1 MLRISLSLLFTLLGY
16 MFFKAVMSTR
26 KRLPPGPRRLPII
39 GSTHH
44 IPKTQQWLTFSKWAR
59 AYGSIVYLDV
69 VGQTFTV
76 LNSAKVDKE
85 LLDQRSNIY
94 SDRPTL
100 PMANLFSV
108 HHGGG
113 SGYGELFIL
122 QPYGDSWRKQ
132 RKVIAQDFSPSTV
145 RRYPLQE
152 KEARK
157 LVHGI
162 LDNPSTFAHS
172 VDVIY
177 LTNHRRIGT
186 VIIRVTYGHYVTDE
200 EDRCFSAPVAAV
212 YNFSQ
217 ATAPGTWA
225 VDFIPMLKH
234 LPEWVPGASF
244 LQVAEGWR
252 GVSYDTSWDPY
263 FWCKKNHESGNV
275 LLPNLC
281 STALEA
287 AEGWPS
293 KEDEETLVWA
303 ASTVMG
309 GGLDSNASTVQTFFL
324 AMLLHPTVQHKAQK
338 EIETTIGSDRL
349 PTIEDRA
356 PYVLPYVRSIM
367 AEVFRWNQAAPLGIP
382 HRLSH
387 DDTYNGMDLP
397 KGSLVI
403 PNIWHMLHDP
413 EVYSNP
419 MDFDPDRYQND
430 AEMEKVTDLIF
441 GFGRRAY
448 PGKAFAD
455 GTLFAI
461 ASTVLATCE
470 ILLPVDVQG
479 NKIVQDVA
487 YTSGTTSFPSP
498 FDCNVKCRSP
508 KAHELLTQNIA
519 K

>member
-39 GSTHH
+39 GSAYH

-69 VGQTFTV
+69 VGQPFIV
-76 LNSAKVDKE
+76 LNSAKVAKE

-100 PMANLFSV
+100 PMANL
-108 HHGGG
+108 

-122 QPYGDSWRKQ
+122 QPYGDNWRKQ

-145 RRYPLQE
+145 RRYYPLQE

-162 LDNPSTFAHS
+162 LDNPSTFARQ
-172 VDVIY
+172 IR
-177 LTNHRRIGT
+177 LRIGT

-200 EDRCFSAPVAAV
+200 EDRFFSAPVAAV
-212 YNFSQ
+212 HNFSQ

-234 LPEWVPGASF
+234 LPEWMPGTSF
-244 LQVAEGWR
+244 LQIAKKWR
-252 GVSYDTSWDPY
+252 EISWNTSWDPY
-263 FWCKKNHESGNV
+263 FWCKENHESGNV

-293 KEDEETLVWA
+293 KEDEEALVWA

-324 AMLLHPTVQHKAQK
+324 AMMLHPTVQHKAQK
-338 EIETTIGSDRL
+338 EIETAIGSDRL
-349 PTIEDRA
+349 PTIEDKA
-356 PYVLPYVRSIM
+356 VLPYVRSIM

-441 GFGRRAY
+441 GFGRRAC

-455 GTLFAI
+455 GTFFAI

-487 YTSGTTSFPSP
+487 YTSGTISFPSP